1 MIRCKMTN
9 QKPVQFALGLLLA
22 LTGALLMWDGSIL
35 GENTTGIATVMGIV
49 GISLIAT
56 SRFRLLK

>member
-1 MIRCKMTN
+1 MNN
-9 QKPVQFALGLLLA
+9 QKILGILLA
-22 LTGALLMWDGSIL
+22 LTGAFLMLNGSIL

-56 SRFRLLK
+56 SKKT